1 MPGAAAVPPPPTEGW
16 WAWLSRIVTRPHTAV
31 VLLVENAAYSIYC
44 MVRDVATALGF
55 PARVVRGV
63 RQGGGENNNRRVRRK
78 RLHFVTRPAAETAS
92 LESDVVM
99 AAAPAQPPVEDTDEM
114 GSETEALSDIE
125 VDVEFHSTTAAGAE
139 GVPALPGVAP
149 GATAADLADDVVVAV
164 GGDGSFHNVLNA
176 TIQQLDGGGGVAS
189 TARPSAPKIPVAFGI
204 VPRGSDNG
212 AANSLGLSTERK
224 ALAKLGGA
232 EPPKALDV
240 MELVID
246 GNTAASVAAPIA
258 AMWQNNVVEG
268 RVEIELDGEITKV
281 EGPFAT
287 VIVINLAQGSDVLT
301 IVPGAKPDDGVMN
314 VVIAEPGTRLDYIS
328 VFWGMLRGTL
338 EQNEKVAI
346 YKADRVLLD
355 TETGAL
361 DVSGEKITRQAA
373 DESGVRSNTKVD
385 ITLHPSCIEAF
396 F

>member
-1 MPGAAAVPPPPTEGW
+1 MRN
-16 WAWLSRIVTRPHTAV
+16 S
-31 VLLVENAAYSIYC
+31 
-44 MVRDVATALGF
+44 
-55 PARVVRGV
+55 
-63 RQGGGENNNRRVRRK
+63 
-78 RLHFVTRPAAETAS
+78 
-92 LESDVVM
+92 
-99 AAAPAQPPVEDTDEM
+99 
-114 GSETEALSDIE
+114 
-125 VDVEFHSTTAAGAE
+125 
-139 GVPALPGVAP
+139 
-149 GATAADLADDVVVAV
+149 
-164 GGDGSFHNVLNA
+164 DGSRFF
-176 TIQQLDGGGGVAS
+176 Q
-189 TARPSAPKIPVAFGI
+189 
-204 VPRGSDNG
+204 
-212 AANSLGLSTERK
+212 
-224 ALAKLGGA
+224 
-232 EPPKALDV
+232 
-240 MELVID
+240 
-246 GNTAASVAAPIA
+246 
-258 AMWQNNVVEG
+258 
-268 RVEIELDGEITKV
+268 
-281 EGPFAT
+281 GPFAT